1 MMTINIQKTLLP
13 AIAVIFLTACGGGGS
28 STPTNTEGQSITKIE
43 GQIIDAPIA
52 NLIYTCGGETL
63 RTNNNGEFSCSTFPI
78 TFSLGNI
85 ELGTLATP
93 TSDSKVYLQDLLS
106 LDRSN
111 FDDEALIRMA
121 ILIQSMDSNRVPTI
135 DIPDDA
141 HTAFTTTVKLSDLT
155 SMSEIEALI
164 TQVGKT
170 AITRDEAIAHL
181 KEFSSV
187 SIPDTQ
193 VPVVTITGTIAD
205 IALGGTYTELG
216 ATVTDN
222 VDTGL
227 ATVITGSV
235 DTTKV
240 GEYTLTY
247 TATDSAGNIGTAT
260 RVVRVIDP
268 QAPVVTLVGV
278 TADIPLG
285 EIYTELGATITDN
298 VDTGLAAVITG
309 SVNTSVV
316 GEYTL
321 TYTATDSA
329 GNVGTA
335 TRVVKVIDPQAP
347 VVILV
352 GVTADIPLD
361 GTYTELGATV
371 TDNVDTNLTVLITGS
386 VDTTKVGEYTLT
398 YTATDSTGNVGT
410 ATRVVKVIDVTSPVV
425 TVTGVTADVSV
436 GGTYTELGATVTDN
450 VDTGLAAIVTG
461 SVDTTKVGEYTLTY
475 TATDSAGNV
484 GTATRVVKVVDRGV
498 PVVTITDVT
507 ADIEVGGSYSELGAT
522 VTDNVDTG
530 LQAIITGNVDTA
542 TVGEYTL
549 TYTATDSAGN
559 VGTATRVVNVVDT
572 TKPVIT
578 LDGDAVV
585 TVTEGTTYTDA
596 GARANDN
603 YDGDISSNINTTNP
617 VDATTI
623 GNYTVTYNVQD
634 AANNAATPVT
644 RTVNVVADTIAP
656 SITLL
661 GNTVV
666 YLEKDTTYTDAGA
679 SANDNKDGDISA
691 NIITTG
697 AVDTS
702 TVGSY
707 VITYNVQDA
716 ANNAATPVTRK
727 VNIIPTIIAPFKT
740 GQLASYDAAGNDVND
755 GSVKDDGYYKKGV
768 SRNFTRDDATEIVT
782 DNVTGLMWQD
792 NDDVTAFL
800 RTYGDSP
807 YYCSVQELG
816 GYEDWRM
823 PTISELESII
833 DYKGSYRNIDGI
845 AYLPLI
851 DAAFTKKVEERYWSS
866 TPYVGSED
874 VWIVHSYTGV
884 VDASST
890 DSSVQNY
897 TRCVRNAR

>member
-1 MMTINIQKTLLP
+1 MTINIQKTLLP

-28 STPTNTEGQSITKIE
+28 STPTNTGGETITKTE

-63 RTNNNGEFSCSTFPI
+63 RTNNNGEFSCSTFPV
-78 TFSLGNI
+78 TFSIGQV
-85 ELGTLATP
+85 ELGTLTTP
-93 TSDSKVYLQDLLS
+93 TSDSKVYLQDLLN

-111 FDDEALIRMA
+111 FTDEALIRMA

-135 DIPDDA
+135 DIPEDV
-141 HTAFTTTVKLSDLT
+141 HTAFTTAVKLSDLT
-155 SMSEIEALI
+155 TLTEIEALI

-187 SIPDTQ
+187 DTQ
-193 VPVVTITGTIAD
+193 APVVTVTGVTAD
-205 IALGGTYTELG
+205 IFVGGTYHELG

-222 VDTGL
+222 VDTN
-227 ATVITGSV
+227 
-235 DTTKV
+235 
-240 GEYTLTY
+240 LT
-247 TATDSAGNIGTAT
+247 
-260 RVVRVIDP
+260 
-268 QAPVVTLVGV
+268 
-278 TADIPLG
+278 
-285 EIYTELGATITDN
+285 
-298 VDTGLAAVITG
+298 AVITG
-309 SVNTSVV
+309 SIDTTKV

-335 TRVVKVIDPQAP
+335 TRTVNVVLAPDTIKPVLTLNGEKTITLTQGTAYHEAEAKAID
-347 VVILV
+347 
-352 GVTADIPLD
+352 DRD
-361 GTYTELGATV
+361 G
-371 TDNVDTNLTVLITGS
+371 NLTVNIS
-386 VDTTKVGEYTLT
+386 
-398 YTATDSTGNVGT
+398 
-410 ATRVVKVIDVTSPVV
+410 
-425 TVTGVTADVSV
+425 
-436 GGTYTELGATVTDN
+436 
-450 VDTGLAAIVTG
+450 G

-484 GTATRVVKVVDRGV
+484 GTATRVVKVVDHGA
-498 PVVTITDVT
+498 PVVKIITGIT
-507 ADIEVGGSYSELGAT
+507 SDIEVGGTYNELGAT
-522 VTDNVDTG
+522 VTDNVDSG
-530 LQAIITGNVDTA
+530 LQAVITGSVDTT

-559 VGTATRVVNVVDT
+559 IGTATRVVKVVDT

-578 LDGDAVV
+578 LDGDAIV

-603 YDGDISSNINTTNP
+603 YDGDISSKIETTNL
-617 VDATTI
+617 VDVATI
-623 GNYTVTYNVQD
+623 GDYTVTYNVKD
-634 AANNAATPVT
+634 DANNSAEPVI
-644 RTVNVVADTIAP
+644 RTVKVVADTIAP
-656 SITLL
+656 TITLL
-661 GNTVV
+661 GDAVV
-666 YLEKDTTYTDAGA
+666 FLDRNATYIDAGA
-679 SANDNKDGDISA
+679 TANDNKDGNISA

-697 AVDTS
+697 TVDTT

-707 VITYNVQDA
+707 IITYTVKDD
-716 ANNAATPVTRK
+716 ANNTATPVTRR
-727 VNIIPTIIAPFKT
+727 VNVTPTITAPFKT
-740 GQLASYDAAGNDVND
+740 GQLTSYDAAGNEVND
-755 GSVKDDGYYKKGV
+755 NSVKDDGYYKKGV

-792 NDDVTAFL
+792 NDDVTALL

-807 YYCSVQELG
+807 YYCSIQTLG

-833 DYKGSYRNIDGI
+833 DYKGSFRNIDGV

-851 DAAFTKKVEERYWSS
+851 DAAFTNKVEERYWSS
-866 TPYVGSED
+866 TPYVGSKD

-890 DSSVQNY
+890 DDSVQNY